1 MLRETIRQLK
11 DENTHLRGIIEE
23 QNRQRTMQ
31 HEMDPFAAAAAAAAA
46 ATNVAV
52 TGPAGQPSSLSIS
65 IPDFSPTAS
74 APLSAWTPLST
85 GQPPPGMMFD
95 PGPHQFSS
103 SEGPQA
109 MDYDQL
115 WPIPAMP
122 EVQQATSAPSD
133 DQVNLSSSGQAPG
146 PHPFPEQRR

>member
-1 MLRETIRQLK
+1 MLRETIRQLR

-31 HEMDPFAAAAAAAAA
+31 HEMDPFAAAAAAA

-122 EVQQATSAPSD
+122 EVQQATSAPPD